1 MKIPEFKYHP
11 DPIKTGAFS
20 QGEYRK
26 CDCCNEST
34 NIWYSE
40 PFYTAKDGIECLCP
54 NCIAN
59 GMAASKFDGEF
70 QDPESTDRVSNPDKL
85 DELIHRT
92 PGYFGW
98 QQEYWIA
105 HCDDY
110 CAFVGYV
117 GWKELVDMGIDG
129 QIEKNYDQ
137 NLNGFDI
144 KDVKECMYNEGGM
157 QGYLFRCLH
166 CGAHFLYVD
175 CD

>member
-110 CAFVGYV
+110 CAFV
-117 GWKELVDMGIDG
+117 IS
-129 QIEKNYDQ
+129 
-137 NLNGFDI
+137 
-144 KDVKECMYNEGGM
+144 
-157 QGYLFRCLH
+157 
-166 CGAHFLYVD
+166 YVD
-175 CD
+175 CFPVVPMYSQRFKRSFLRYCFDRDTDGSIFFFFPSLYSASTRDKRSG

>member
-59 GMAASKFDGEF
+59 GMAASKFEA
-70 QDPESTDRVSNPDKL
+70 SAKAILYKNRKT
-85 DELIHRT
+85 HR
-92 PGYFGW
+92 
-98 QQEYWIA
+98 
-105 HCDDY
+105 
-110 CAFVGYV
+110 
-117 GWKELVDMGIDG
+117 
-129 QIEKNYDQ
+129 
-137 NLNGFDI
+137 
-144 KDVKECMYNEGGM
+144 
-157 QGYLFRCLH
+157 
-166 CGAHFLYVD
+166 HF
-175 CD
+175 

>member
-117 GWKELVDMGIDG
+117 GWNVCIMRVECKDIFLGAYIVESIFYMLIVTDK
-129 QIEKNYDQ
+129 IE
-137 NLNGFDI
+137 I
-144 KDVKECMYNEGGM
+144 MSM
-157 QGYLFRCLH
+157 Q
-166 CGAHFLYVD
+166 
-175 CD
+175 

>member
-34 NIWYSE
+34 NIWYSK

-70 QDPESTDRVSNPDKL
+70 QNPESTDRVSDPDKL

-92 PGYFGW
+92 PGYCGW

-117 GWKELVDMGIDG
+117 GWKELVDMGIHG

-166 CGAHFLYVD
+166 CGEHFLYVD